1 MHLFRV
7 IVPVGD
13 IDAAAT
19 FYGVLLGVGGERVS
33 SGRHYFKC
41 VYLSTDEPLEV
52 VQERALAAGATS
64 DAMRGNVGVRA
75 WGERSFYAS
84 DPWGNPFCIV
94 QAGSEYTGGAC
105 HESGGLNS
113 PSTHNSE
120 RVFGILNAWSAASG
134 SAPFHWPVSSRTT
147 SSCAARPALSS
158 TRMVRLRRY
167 P

>member
-13 IDAAAT
+13 IDAAAA
-19 FYGVLLGVGGERVS
+19 FYGALLAR
-33 SGRHYFKC
+33 R

-52 VQERALAAGATS
+52 VHERALAAGATS

-94 QAGSEYTGGAC
+94 QAGSEYTGGA
-105 HESGGLNS
+105 L
-113 PSTHNSE
+113 
-120 RVFGILNAWSAASG
+120 R
-134 SAPFHWPVSSRTT
+134 
-147 SSCAARPALSS
+147 RPAA
-158 TRMVRLRRY
+158 T
-167 P
+167 

>member
-19 FYGVLLGVGGERVS
+19 FYGALLGLGGERVS

-41 VYLSTDEPLEV
+41 ECTILSCWDALADGDPEYPGPNPAHVYLSTDEPLEAV
-52 VQERALAAGATS
+52 RERALAAGATS
-64 DAMRGNVGVRA
+64 DSMRGKVGVRA

-94 QAGSEYTGGAC
+94 QSGSEYTGGT
-105 HESGGLNS
+105 L
-113 PSTHNSE
+113 
-120 RVFGILNAWSAASG
+120 R
-134 SAPFHWPVSSRTT
+134 
-147 SSCAARPALSS
+147 RPAPSKAV
-158 TRMVRLRRY
+158 T
-167 P
+167 